1 MNIRQAVPLLVE
13 RLRQQKVI
21 LFVGAG
27 LSQGSGLPGWKKLFE
42 PFCKKLDCPDEEN
55 FPAVATTLIQERIH
69 NRKEIIEHIVK
80 QIGAVTL
87 ELNPNHDLIKRLP
100 FKIII
105 TTNYDNLL
113 EDLYGPSRLTRIY
126 SDENMAYFDP
136 HSAKK
141 QLIYLHG
148 DINHPDHMVVS
159 SIDYQNFADTRP
171 IMVER
176 LKTLLQDYTFL
187 FIGYSAGDPNLQAVF
202 DHFRIT
208 YKENANR
215 HFIVMADPGKVKQTE
230 LSTRFGIEPVILK
243 DKTELTSF
251 LHALSDAYE
260 NPDRA
265 TAPGQGEE
273 AKVPG
278 DGETGF
284 VDDFIKARGQ
294 KKTGAP
300 PSPTPMP
307 LDFQPLK
314 PFNVPGADPH
324 FTGREKELEVLQKA
338 LLDKQT
344 VAVTGLFGMGGIG
357 KTSLAKQVA
366 HQFHRDGY
374 FKDGICW
381 HRLEAKT
388 LPVSLEEM
396 ADVFGAAWL
405 KEIKPLETQARYFQ
419 AVIQDL
425 DILFVLDNAEYLEN
439 IPPLLDLLRNHSILI
454 TSRRHLAG
462 LAGVIDLHRL
472 DGEQSMQLF
481 IKTWKKKDREEE
493 IKHIAAALSPQEL
506 VVLHSVCTGL
516 LGNLPLAIT
525 IAASV
530 LRYKK
535 IDIIAFQKLLA
546 EKQLSLL
553 QDPNNVYKTEEKDR
567 NVRLSFDF
575 SFGLLPADGLEQS
588 LFVVMGIFGGEDF
601 SREALVEI
609 FKEENKEA
617 IDSGV
622 EILEQLSMVQV
633 RANQRFYLHPLLRQ
647 YALEKLPEFK
657 GDAAYE
663 AMAGYY
669 LDLVKNNPQAL
680 HYEWK
685 NALPF
690 VDWCLAHSREKD
702 GLFLIKK
709 IDWFL
714 YETGQWSGRE
724 EWLKK
729 GIDIASRIEDVSE
742 LYSFTERMQDL
753 YGRQGRL
760 SEQKEVSHSLSN
772 YCRGFK
778 QLESYIPWINY
789 TLAASFL
796 DSHEIEK
803 AYYANLKNMKDSLF
817 YGQKTT
823 IGASYQNLGNICW
836 RTGLPRRALQF
847 YRASL
852 VIAEKLSTL
861 KTNKTRAVGDVSDIY
876 LDMGQWTE
884 ALEWLKR
891 YESELAE
898 NPHKELEADLY
909 EKYFFYYLGTGDTG
923 KAQDYLD
930 KYKETGT
937 EFGKVT
943 SSAKLFY
950 YEGLLE
956 KVGGHHEKAISIFE
970 KALQFYRDIRREDET
985 GKCFLNMGICSVRLG
1000 NTRKAREY
1008 LQAAGDIFKK
1018 YRNEPLLRCQQEAYY
1033 ALLEARSAYDE
1044 QAVRLVTRA
1053 KNTYLHMGIEN
1064 SRELHEI
1071 ETDIRREI
1079 GEDRFNAL
1087 LKQLKDSGHAD
1098 ETIDFGVDFLQVD
1111 PEQKKIVSPLD
1122 HREMAL
1128 IPSGFFESS
1137 HYKYTLYLYPFYM
1150 DKYPVTNSDYKKFTD
1165 AMNMETPPHWLDGKI
1180 PPGMEDHPVVGITYD
1195 QALAYAQW
1203 AGKDLPL
1210 NEEWEIAAGIS
1221 EQQEPGIL
1229 EEERSL
1235 SHFISVRN
1243 KTALIK
1249 QEENELFSDASLKIK
1264 TSPVTQD
1271 KDNRN
1276 PFGLC
1281 DLLGNVFEYTQSF
1294 STIFFGTTEYL
1305 ILKGFSWQRHSYDKK
1320 DDITDGHYS
1329 FNYQRWAD
1337 VGFRCVKR
1345 ILRKEDA
1352 QRFITDGDKAKDWE
1366 NQWWYD
1372 RAQHLFDILPS
1383 GNYYESVESVLAK
1396 GITCCQ
1402 NLLDLSPG
1410 HKKAVYLL
1418 TRFSF
1423 HLDDLIKIKWFFDNT
1438 LYPLL
1443 AKEKDASTFNWNR
1456 LREILS
1462 STTEREEAEDSN
1474 TITRHQKLEEL
1485 TAKIDWLLEALE
1497 DNMLLADLR
1506 LTGRNTF
1513 ESLEYLLNR
1522 YEEKLSFLQY
1532 TVILFLCLMKMKL
1545 NKEKESLEAR
1555 AEISVELLTPTLEI
1569 GKESIVAVKVSSRGL
1584 APVKDIYIELSAEKE
1599 PLQDEVKHLEIARR
1613 QFTIPFLAGGETL
1626 DLETAVTAHKT
1637 GTFPLYIIA
1646 GYTNPAAPEEEQE
1659 TRQTTEASLEVTAP
1673 QPIPAA
1679 DSTTGKAGIPG
1690 TAKQSY
1696 ALDNPYYTGRPIQEP
1711 GMYFGRNDVLERI
1724 EQRLGPNN
1732 IIILYGQRR
1741 TGKTST
1747 LFQLKNRVYK
1757 YTAVPVIL
1765 DIQSM
1770 MGDDTSFLF
1779 YRMASD
1785 LYETM
1790 VRLDN
1795 TIPTHLPEPVTE
1807 EFKTNPQYKFEL
1819 FLKKA
1824 INEVKEKPI
1833 IYLIDEFDGLFYMIK
1848 EKKVEPTVL
1857 DNLRSIMQH
1866 YQQVWFILAG
1876 TYKIK
1881 SEAADSKSAL
1891 FNIATY
1897 EKIGALEEKDARALI
1912 THPLQGRVEYEP
1924 YAVDKIISLTNCNPY
1939 FIQAICFEMVYY
1951 LEARQL
1957 RRVTVKDLQVV
1968 VDKLFDR
1975 GSSHFDQFWTYLSKP
1990 ECLMLSLLATNTREY
2005 ENFIS
2010 LDRVRDICKGWIDP
2024 KVDIYKIITQ
2034 LQEKD
2039 FLTRREYLGKP
2050 HTGFFMELFK
2060 RWVLIHHPLE
2070 SYELNDRG

>member
-1 MNIRQAVPLLVE
+1 LNIRQAVPLLVE

-215 HFIVMADPGKVKQTE
+215 HFIAMADPGKVKQTE

-251 LHALSDAYE
+251 LKDLSGAYE
-260 NPDRA
+260 NPDLA

-273 AKVPG
+273 AGVPGDRG

-294 KKTGAP
+294 KKTGAG

-366 HQFHRDGY
+366 HRFHREGY

-381 HRLEAKT
+381 HRLEAKI

-405 KEIKPLETQARYFQ
+405 KEIKPLETQVRYFQ

-439 IPPLLDLLRNHSILI
+439 IPPLLDLLRNHPILI

-462 LAGVIDLHRL
+462 LAGVIDIHRL
-472 DGEQSMQLF
+472 DNEQSMQLF
-481 IKTWKKKDREEE
+481 IKTWKTEDSEVA
-493 IKHIAAALSPQEL
+493 IKNIKAALSSQEL
-506 VVLHSVCTGL
+506 EALLSLCTGL

-525 IAASV
+525 IAASI

-535 IDIIAFQKLLA
+535 IDITAFQKLLT

-575 SFGLLPADGLEQS
+575 SFGLLPAGGLEQS
-588 LFVVMGIFGGEDF
+588 LFSVMGIFGGEDF

-609 FKEENKEA
+609 FKEENKET

-633 RANQRFYLHPLLRQ
+633 RANQRLYLHPLLRQ

-669 LDLVKNNPQAL
+669 LDLVRNNPQAL

-709 IDWFL
+709 IDGFL
-714 YETGQWSGRE
+714 DETGQWTGRE

-729 GIDIASRIEDVSE
+729 GIEIASRIEDVSN
-742 LYSFTERMQDL
+742 LYFFTEIMQDL

-803 AYYANLKNMKDSLF
+803 AYYTSLKNMKESLF
-817 YGQKTT
+817 YGQRET
-823 IGASYQNLGNICW
+823 IGACYQKLGNIC
-836 RTGLPRRALQF
+836 RRSGHLPGALQF
-847 YRASL
+847 YRANR
-852 VIAEKLSTL
+852 VIQEKIGTQKS
-861 KTNKTRAVGDVSDIY
+861 NKTRAVGDVSDIY

-943 SSAKLFY
+943 SSANLFY

-956 KVGGHHEKAISIFE
+956 KAGDHYEKAISTFE
-970 KALQFYRDIRREDET
+970 KALQFYRDIQREDET

-1000 NTRKAREY
+1000 TTRKAREY

-1018 YRNEPLLRCQQEAYY
+1018 YRIEPLLRCLQEAYY

-1044 QAVRLVTRA
+1044 PAVRLINRA
-1053 KNTYLHMGIEN
+1053 KNTYRRMGIEN
-1064 SRELHEI
+1064 LRELLEI
-1071 ETDIRREI
+1071 EAEIRKEI

-1087 LKQLKDSGHAD
+1087 LNRLKKSGTAD
-1098 ETIDFGVDFLQVD
+1098 ETIDFGAEFLEVD
-1111 PEQKKIVSPLD
+1111 PEQKEIISPID
-1122 HREMAL
+1122 QREMAL
-1128 IPSGFFESS
+1128 IPSGFIESP
-1137 HYKYTLYLYPFYM
+1137 HYEYPLYLYPFYM
-1150 DKYPVTNSDYKKFTD
+1150 DRFPVTNSDYKKFID
-1165 AMNMETPPHWLDGKI
+1165 AMDMETPPHWQEGKI
-1180 PPGMEDHPVVGITYD
+1180 PTGLENHPVVGITYD
-1195 QALAYAQW
+1195 EALAYAQW

-1210 NEEWEIAAGIS
+1210 EQEWEIAAGIS
-1221 EQQEPGIL
+1221 EKNEPGIKW
-1229 EEERSL
+1229 EKKPIGMQYIL
-1235 SHFISVRN
+1235 SMNTEQHELLSDN
-1243 KTALIK
+1243 PLNIK
-1249 QEENELFSDASLKIK
+1249 AH
-1264 TSPVTQD
+1264 PVIEG
-1271 KDNRN
+1271 KDNRS
-1276 PFGLC
+1276 PYGIC
-1281 DLLGNVFEYTQSF
+1281 DLLGNVFEYTQLF
-1294 STIFFGTTEYL
+1294 STSPFGEFPLT
-1305 ILKGFSWQRHSYDKK
+1305 LKGFSWLRPSFNEKN
-1320 DDITDGHYS
+1320 DITDGHYS
-1329 FNYQRWAD
+1329 FAFQRWAD

-1345 ILRKEDA
+1345 IFRKEEA
-1352 QRFITDGDKAKDWE
+1352 QRFISDGDKDMDWE
-1366 NQWWYD
+1366 SQWWYG
-1372 RAQHLFDILPS
+1372 RAQHLFYTLTTGYFNAPLEPVIT
-1383 GNYYESVESVLAK
+1383 K
-1396 GITCCQ
+1396 GISCCQ
-1402 NLLDLSPG
+1402 NLLNLSPG

-1423 HLDDLIKIKWFFDNT
+1423 YRNKLKGMNEFFDST

-1443 AKEKDASTFNWNR
+1443 EKEKEAAVFNWNR
-1456 LREILS
+1456 LRDILAALS
-1462 STTEREEAEDSN
+1462 IGEAEEELN
-1474 TITRHQKLEEL
+1474 ARRQKLEEFI
-1485 TAKIDWLLEALE
+1485 AKIDRLLTALE
-1497 DNMLLADLR
+1497 GDMIIADLR
-1506 LTGRNTF
+1506 LTGRTAI

-1522 YEEKLSFLQY
+1522 YEEKFSFLQY
-1532 TVILFLCLMKMKL
+1532 TLILFLCLIKMKL
-1545 NKEKESLEAR
+1545 NKEKKSLEAR
-1555 AEISVELLTPTLEI
+1555 AEIALELLTPKLEM
-1569 GKESIVAVKVSSRGL
+1569 GKESIIAIKVNSRGL
-1584 APVKDIYIELSAEKE
+1584 APVKEIAIELSDKK
-1599 PLQDEVKHLEIARR
+1599 PPQKYNGNKLEIARR
-1613 QFTIPFLAGGETL
+1613 QFTIPLLAGGETL
-1626 DLETAVTAHKT
+1626 NLETTVTAHKT

-1673 QPIPAA
+1673 QPVPAA
-1679 DSTTGKAGIPG
+1679 DSTIDKTVIAGS
-1690 TAKQSY
+1690 AKQRF

-1711 GMYFGRNDVLERI
+1711 GMYFGRKDVLEHI

-1757 YTAVPVIL
+1757 HTAVPVIL

-1795 TIPTHLPEPVTE
+1795 TIPTHLAEPVTE

-1912 THPLQGRVEYEP
+1912 TQPLQGRVEYEP

-1939 FIQAICFEMVYY
+1939 FIQAICFEMVYH
-1951 LEARQL
+1951 LEMRQL

-1990 ECLMLSLLATNTREY
+1990 ECLMLSLLAANTREY

-2010 LDRVRDICKGWIDP
+2010 LDRVREICKGWIDP
-2024 KVDIYKIITQ
+2024 KVDIYKVITQ

-2070 SYELNDRG
+2070 SYELNDNDSE